1 MEDFILKNKGPP
13 IAMGGAAIGLVLLLL
28 ISALVN
34 LPQPAPAPA
43 AAPSPNANPNIWQNL
58 FWLLL
63 VGGGGAALVLF
74 IRGRQSRHETDELEE
89 EEAPLTL
96 ADRPDQLVSEIS
108 ALFGTTDM
116 NQITTGIQA
125 MYAELEE
132 LREGAGSDQD
142 APEDLTAKVSEQE
155 RLITALTN
163 ERDQAQ
169 AASER
174 WQTKAI
180 SSAQEVSELH
190 QEMKEHGKWQPL
202 IETELAAFFPTV
214 TMKDGSTSN
223 AFLSAKRR
231 QRRLIQR
238 LNMEGYAI
246 VKKVK

>member
-1 MEDFILKNKGPP
+1 M
-13 IAMGGAAIGLVLLLL
+13 
-28 ISALVN
+28 
-34 LPQPAPAPA
+34 PAQ
-43 AAPSPNANPNIWQNL
+43 APSANANPNILQNL

-89 EEAPLTL
+89 EELALTL
-96 ADRPDQLVSEIS
+96 ADRPDQLVGEIS

-125 MYAELEE
+125 MYTELTE
-132 LREGAGSDQD
+132 LREGAGNDQD
-142 APEDLTAKVSEQE
+142 APSDLTVKVSEQE
-155 RLITALTN
+155 RIITALAN

-174 WQTKAI
+174 WQAKAI
-180 SSAQEVSELH
+180 SSTQEVSELR

-202 IETELAAFFPTV
+202 TEVELTSFFPTV
-214 TMKDGSTSN
+214 TIKDGPDHN
-223 AFLSAKRR
+223 AFLNSKRR
-231 QRRLIQR
+231 QRRLMQR
-238 LNMEGYAI
+238 LSAEGYSI

>member
-1 MEDFILKNKGPP
+1 M
-13 IAMGGAAIGLVLLLL
+13 
-28 ISALVN
+28 
-34 LPQPAPAPA
+34 PAQ
-43 AAPSPNANPNIWQNL
+43 APSANANPNIWQNL

-74 IRGRQSRHETDELEE
+74 IRGRQSSTDEPQEE
-89 EEAPLTL
+89 EVALTL
-96 ADRPDQLVSEIS
+96 ADRPDQLVQEIS

-132 LREGAGSDQD
+132 LREGPGSDQD

-155 RLITALTN
+155 RIITALAN

-174 WQTKAI
+174 WQAKAI
-180 SSAQEVSELH
+180 SSTQEVSELR

-202 IETELAAFFPTV
+202 TEAELASFFPTV
-214 TMKDGSTSN
+214 TLGDGSTEKP
-223 AFLSAKRR
+223 FLSSKRR

-238 LNMEGYAI
+238 LSAEGYFI
-246 VKKVK
+246 VKKVEA

>member
-1 MEDFILKNKGPP
+1 M
-13 IAMGGAAIGLVLLLL
+13 
-28 ISALVN
+28 
-34 LPQPAPAPA
+34 
-43 AAPSPNANPNIWQNL
+43 
-58 FWLLL
+58 

-89 EEAPLTL
+89 EAPLTL
-96 ADRPDQLVSEIS
+96 ADRPDQLVQEIS

-125 MYAELEE
+125 MYTELTE

-142 APEDLTAKVSEQE
+142 APEDLTTKVSEQE
-155 RLITALTN
+155 RIITALAN

-174 WQTKAI
+174 WQAKAI
-180 SSAQEVSELH
+180 SSTQEVSELR

-202 IETELAAFFPTV
+202 TEAELASFFPTV
-214 TMKDGSTSN
+214 TLGDGSTEKP
-223 AFLSAKRR
+223 FLSSKRR

-238 LNMEGYAI
+238 LSAEGYFI
-246 VKKVK
+246 VKKIVK